1 MDSRA
6 RLLLVLTALAAVMLL
21 YILYQP
27 VNSVDRD
34 TTEEQPPQ
42 LSDLPFHLSYINDE
56 TCLKCHFQEKEL
68 PAFDLVAPEMPHD
81 LRKNC
86 GGCHQLAVG

>member
-6 RLLLVLTALAAVMLL
+6 RLLLVLTALAGVMLV

-27 VNSVDRD
+27 ARSVDRD
-34 TTEEQPPQ
+34 NTEEQPPQ

-56 TCLKCHFQEKEL
+56 ICLTCHLQEKEL

>member
-6 RLLLVLTALAAVMLL
+6 RLLLVLTALAGVMLV

-34 TTEEQPPQ
+34 TAEEQPPP

-56 TCLKCHFQEKEL
+56 RCLTCHLQEKEL
-68 PAFDLVAPEMPHD
+68 PAFDLVAPEMLHD